1 MSGAFHADAAVVFPS
16 IATASQWPLLAWA
29 ALGVV
34 LLLAAVSS
42 YGWWRATRPVERPL
56 TRLRVDLGPDAV
68 RAPRDSVALSPD
80 GTRIV
85 FVGRAS
91 ESGTRQLF
99 TRRLD
104 EQTAQPLPGTTFG
117 ASLSMPFFSP
127 AGDWIAFLAG
137 NSLRKV
143 SVQGGSIV
151 EVAGHLVFVRQGTL
165 FAVPFDPTRLETRG
179 TPTPLLNEVGDTG
192 LLEGGAQFTFSTN
205 GTFVYLERRTGTTN
219 LHPISWLSASGQLT
233 PLLAQPGAYTT
244 PRLSPD
250 GSRLAYSAAASKGGD
265 LWIYDLQR
273 GAPTQLT
280 FTGPGFREVAWAPD
294 SRHLVY
300 GDGASLWWIRAD
312 GSGQPQRILE
322 KASNPRPSSF
332 SPDGRLVYSPFGTQ
346 GLPDIWTLP
355 VDLRDP
361 EHPKPGKAEPFLSE
375 PAVEVDPAFSPD
387 GKFIAY
393 ASTELGPNE
402 VFVRP
407 FPGPGGKWKVSTT
420 GGKFPAWA
428 ATTRE
433 LFFVGGDDRILVA
446 SYTINGDSFVASPP
460 RPFAPTQVLRDGVRQ
475 NFDVTPDGKR
485 VVVFPRPMETSSE
498 GPLHA
503 TFLLNFFDEV
513 RRRVP

>member
-1 MSGAFHADAAVVFPS
+1 M
-16 IATASQWPLLAWA
+16 
-29 ALGVV
+29 
-34 LLLAAVSS
+34 
-42 YGWWRATRPVERPL
+42 
-56 TRLRVDLGPDAV
+56 
-68 RAPRDSVALSPD
+68 SPD

-498 GPLHA
+498 GPLQA

>member
-192 LLEGGAQFTFSTN
+192 LLEGR
-205 GTFVYLERRTGTTN
+205 GTVHVFDERNIRV
-219 LHPISWLSASGQLT
+219 LRAPDWYHQLASD
-233 PLLAQPGAYTT
+233 LLAECVRSADAA
-244 PRLSPD
+244 PRSARRVYD
-250 GSRLAYSAAASKGGD
+250 AAA
-265 LWIYDLQR
+265 
-273 GAPTQLT
+273 
-280 FTGPGFREVAWAPD
+280 
-294 SRHLVY
+294 
-300 GDGASLWWIRAD
+300 
-312 GSGQPQRILE
+312 
-322 KASNPRPSSF
+322 
-332 SPDGRLVYSPFGTQ
+332 
-346 GLPDIWTLP
+346 
-355 VDLRDP
+355 
-361 EHPKPGKAEPFLSE
+361 
-375 PAVEVDPAFSPD
+375 
-387 GKFIAY
+387 IA
-393 ASTELGPNE
+393 
-402 VFVRP
+402 
-407 FPGPGGKWKVSTT
+407 
-420 GGKFPAWA
+420 
-428 ATTRE
+428 
-433 LFFVGGDDRILVA
+433 
-446 SYTINGDSFVASPP
+446 
-460 RPFAPTQVLRDGVRQ
+460 
-475 NFDVTPDGKR
+475 
-485 VVVFPRPMETSSE
+485 
-498 GPLHA
+498 
-503 TFLLNFFDEV
+503 
-513 RRRVP
+513 